1 MRYVLISDLHSN
13 LEALEATFERIDM
26 LGLTEIVCLGD
37 IVGYNTNP
45 NECIDLLRARKVRS
59 IMGNH
64 DSRVAGLDNSDDFNY
79 QALEALDWT
88 RDNLMSENLE
98 YLKALPRTLNV
109 DGRFFIFHG
118 WVNDTDSYIF
128 GANDA
133 LKNFKHLDGKTDSN
147 LCFFGHTH
155 VAISY
160 LGSDGTVKISAD
172 SSLRLTNR
180 YNYLVNPGS
189 VGQPR
194 DRDPRAAFAVYDSAA
209 GSIEFHRV
217 EYDIKKTVDKIL
229 AVGLSKRI
237 GERLKLGW

>member
-1 MRYVLISDLHSN
+1 MK
-13 LEALEATFERIDM
+13 RIEM
-26 LGLTEIVCLGD
+26 LGLSDNIVCLGD
-37 IVGYNTNP
+37 VVGYNTNP
-45 NECIDLLRARKVRS
+45 NECIELLRKLNVRC

-64 DSRVAGLDNSDDFNY
+64 DSRVAGIDNSDDFNY

-88 RDNLMSENLE
+88 VGELTGDNLE
-98 YLKALPRTLNV
+98 YLKALPRTLDI

-133 LKNFKHLDGKTDSN
+133 LKNFRQLQDNKSN
-147 LCFFGHTH
+147 IYFFGHTH

-160 LGSDGTVKISAD
+160 LGSEGTVKISAD
-172 SSLRLTNR
+172 STLRLTNR
-180 YNYLVNPGS
+180 FNYLVNPGS

-194 DRDPRAAFAVYDSAA
+194 DRDPRAAFLVYDSGV

-217 EYDIKKTVDKIL
+217 EYDIKSVVAKIK
-229 AVGLSKRI
+229 AAGLSKRL